1 MTYYKYAERDA
12 TNQID
17 WNKISTSIVK
27 DMAAISEAKAKR
39 READQSALNDSLQR
53 MMEKPIGEDLAENQR
68 IANFTQQAE
77 ELLLGDLRALKRGN
91 ISRREYNLKYNNLKQ
106 GTESAF
112 SLSQQYQD
120 AYQIHVD
127 RMNAGIASGGE
138 PKLLA
143 KAEQYGLAK
152 DSQYYINP
160 LTNGVNLALTTGEGE
175 EGDITIGDSSFD
187 LMGMSAAR
195 NMIFQKIDKYQTQ
208 DQVKKLTDNLK
219 TEALDVLDGVAPD
232 GKSLRGYI
240 STTKGFDVEA
250 LFDITEEGLVPKK
263 GNEAAANALLSQI
276 NATFAGDPYARYSF
290 LEDTIGTING
300 KTIDFVFANKNETPE
315 QFLNR
320 KTEDHE
326 VKMVLDKQDRY
337 VPQITESQKN
347 RIDRTMVALIKN
359 SIDTSFGIKADRRST
374 FKQIFDMNKINSDIQ
389 DNKDSMEL
397 RLSLMGQ
404 LYRGDAVDLSV
415 ATEFFKNMDADVV
428 KVERDDNGIII
439 TTQQEG
445 EAAVPRRIEFYATN
459 AKGEK
464 VPKTEQD
471 FITAASNLLLGEEE
485 TKKKE
490 FLQILRAKDSD
501 GNSVFG
507 KKNPTKGKVTV
518 GQGGSATGRTTYNIS
533 TNKYL
538 DGKIESDEL
547 DFGGGNFQDQDLA
560 KALETQFLDLGL
572 KAEAT
577 GGAINEVFITIPG
590 LEERVIIDANNLT
603 PSGQRKEKQKLR
615 KFLLGAIKKLG
626 IEQKLNLE
634 ADPQRGR
641 ASQY

>member
-39 READQSALNDSLQR
+39 READQTALNDSLQR

-77 ELLLGDLRALKRGN
+77 ELLLGDLRALKSGD

-120 AYQIHVD
+120 AYQMHVD
-127 RMNAGIASGGE
+127 RIEKDIASGGE
-138 PKLLA
+138 AKLLA

-175 EGDITIGDSSFD
+175 EGDITIGDSQFD

-208 DQVKKLTDNLK
+208 DQVKKLTENLK

-290 LEDTIGTING
+290 LEDTIGTC
-300 KTIDFVFANKNETPE
+300 
-315 QFLNR
+315 L
-320 KTEDHE
+320 
-326 VKMVLDKQDRY
+326 LY
-337 VPQITESQKN
+337 
-347 RIDRTMVALIKN
+347 
-359 SIDTSFGIKADRRST
+359 TSDAAD
-374 FKQIFDMNKINSDIQ
+374 
-389 DNKDSMEL
+389 E
-397 RLSLMGQ
+397 
-404 LYRGDAVDLSV
+404 
-415 ATEFFKNMDADVV
+415 
-428 KVERDDNGIII
+428 
-439 TTQQEG
+439 
-445 EAAVPRRIEFYATN
+445 
-459 AKGEK
+459 
-464 VPKTEQD
+464 
-471 FITAASNLLLGEEE
+471 
-485 TKKKE
+485 
-490 FLQILRAKDSD
+490 
-501 GNSVFG
+501 
-507 KKNPTKGKVTV
+507 
-518 GQGGSATGRTTYNIS
+518 
-533 TNKYL
+533 
-538 DGKIESDEL
+538 
-547 DFGGGNFQDQDLA
+547 
-560 KALETQFLDLGL
+560 
-572 KAEAT
+572 
-577 GGAINEVFITIPG
+577 
-590 LEERVIIDANNLT
+590 
-603 PSGQRKEKQKLR
+603 
-615 KFLLGAIKKLG
+615 
-626 IEQKLNLE
+626 
-634 ADPQRGR
+634 
-641 ASQY
+641 

>member
-1 MTYYKYAERDA
+1 
-12 TNQID
+12 
-17 WNKISTSIVK
+17 
-27 DMAAISEAKAKR
+27 
-39 READQSALNDSLQR
+39 
-53 MMEKPIGEDLAENQR
+53 
-68 IANFTQQAE
+68 
-77 ELLLGDLRALKRGN
+77 
-91 ISRREYNLKYNNLKQ
+91 
-106 GTESAF
+106 
-112 SLSQQYQD
+112 
-120 AYQIHVD
+120 
-127 RMNAGIASGGE
+127 
-138 PKLLA
+138 
-143 KAEQYGLAK
+143 
-152 DSQYYINP
+152 
-160 LTNGVNLALTTGEGE
+160 
-175 EGDITIGDSSFD
+175 
-187 LMGMSAAR
+187 
-195 NMIFQKIDKYQTQ
+195 
-208 DQVKKLTDNLK
+208 
-219 TEALDVLDGVAPD
+219 
-232 GKSLRGYI
+232 
-240 STTKGFDVEA
+240 
-250 LFDITEEGLVPKK
+250 
-263 GNEAAANALLSQI
+263 
-276 NATFAGDPYARYSF
+276 
-290 LEDTIGTING
+290 
-300 KTIDFVFANKNETPE
+300 
-315 QFLNR
+315 
-320 KTEDHE
+320 
-326 VKMVLDKQDRY
+326 
-337 VPQITESQKN
+337 
-347 RIDRTMVALIKN
+347 
-359 SIDTSFGIKADRRST
+359 
-374 FKQIFDMNKINSDIQ
+374 
-389 DNKDSMEL
+389 
-397 RLSLMGQ
+397 
-404 LYRGDAVDLSV
+404 
-415 ATEFFKNMDADVV
+415 
-428 KVERDDNGIII
+428 
-439 TTQQEG
+439 
-445 EAAVPRRIEFYATN
+445 IEFYATN